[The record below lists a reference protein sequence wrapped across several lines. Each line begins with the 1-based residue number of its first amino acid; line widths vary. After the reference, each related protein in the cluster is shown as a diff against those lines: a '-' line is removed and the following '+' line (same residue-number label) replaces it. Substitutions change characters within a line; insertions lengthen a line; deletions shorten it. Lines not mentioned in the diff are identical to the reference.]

1 MGGRLLLTAR
11 MQDHEPS
18 KTRWSLDLG
27 ATCLGSSRVRF
38 RVWAPRAKAVS
49 VRIWNRDRAVTP
61 LAPSDNGYFEG
72 ILDGLGAGARYR
84 YVLDNPD
91 TVIERPDPASRFQP
105 EGVHGPSE
113 VVDPSDFSWSDDRWR
128 GRPLDRMIIYELHVG
143 TFTHEGT
150 FEAVIPH
157 LDDLRTDL
165 GVTAVELMP
174 VAQFPGGRNWGYDGV
189 YPFAPQA
196 GYGGPTG
203 LKRLID
209 ACHAKDLAVILDVVY
224 NHLGPEGNY
233 LADYGPYFT
242 DHYRTPWGAAVNY
255 DGPDSDDVR
264 HYVIS
269 NARYWIT
276 EYHVDGLRLDA
287 IHGIFD
293 FSARHI
299 VADLA
304 DAVHAASQRLARI
317 GLVIAESDLNDA
329 RVIAPVAE
337 GGYGVDGQWNDDFH
351 HALHTVLTD
360 ERAGYYQDFGRI
372 EHLAAAIRDGFVYT
386 GQRSSF
392 RRRRHGNSS
401 RNRAPSQFVVAAQT
415 HDQIGNRARGD
426 RLSTLVP
433 FDALKVAAAALLLGP
448 NVPLLFMGE
457 EYAETAP
464 FQYFVDHGDP
474 ALIEMVRTGRTA
486 EFASFGKSEA
496 FPDPQDPETFARSRL
511 VRGRRRTP
519 RQSQMLA
526 WYRALITL
534 RTSSPAFASTTHRV
548 RWWESER
555 MLAVHRPAEGDPSA
569 LVVLGF
575 SSTPAAVI
583 LREPPGVWRRR
594 LDAADAAFGG
604 KGALHDLDIVH
615 VTSEGVL
622 IHVPA
627 YSALAF
633 LRDPLT
639 P

>member
-1 MGGRLLLTAR
+1 MG
-11 MQDHEPS
+11 
-18 KTRWSLDLG
+18 
-27 ATCLGSSRVRF
+27 
-38 RVWAPRAKAVS
+38 
-49 VRIWNRDRAVTP
+49 
-61 LAPSDNGYFEG
+61 
-72 ILDGLGAGARYR
+72 
-84 YVLDNPD
+84 
-91 TVIERPDPASRFQP
+91 
-105 EGVHGPSE
+105 
-113 VVDPSDFSWSDDRWR
+113 R
-128 GRPLDRMIIYELHVG
+128 GR
-143 TFTHEGT
+143 
-150 FEAVIPH
+150 
-157 LDDLRTDL
+157 
-165 GVTAVELMP
+165 
-174 VAQFPGGRNWGYDGV
+174 
-189 YPFAPQA
+189 
-196 GYGGPTG
+196 
-203 LKRLID
+203 
-209 ACHAKDLAVILDVVY
+209 
-224 NHLGPEGNY
+224 
-233 LADYGPYFT
+233 
-242 DHYRTPWGAAVNY
+242 NY
-255 DGPDSDDVR
+255 DGPDSDEVR
-264 HYVIS
+264 HYVLS

-293 FSARHI
+293 LSAQHI

-304 DAVHAASQRLARI
+304 GAVHAASQRLGRI

-329 RVIAPVAE
+329 RVITPAAE

-351 HALHTVLTD
+351 HALHAVLTG

-372 EHLAAAIRDGFVYT
+372 EHLTAAVRDGFVYA

-401 RNRAPSQFVVAAQT
+401 RNRAPSQFVVATQT

-474 ALIEMVRTGRTA
+474 ALIEMVRTGRMA
-486 EFASFGKSEA
+486 EFAALGNRAE

-511 VRGRRRTP
+511 VRGHRRTP
-519 RQSQMLA
+519 RQSATWA

-534 RTSSPAFASTTHRV
+534 RTSHPAFASTTHRV
-548 RWWESER
+548 RGWESER
-555 MLAVHRPAEGDPSA
+555 LLAIHRIVEGDPSA

-575 SSTPAAVI
+575 SSTPAVVT

-594 LDAADAAFGG
+594 LDAADPAFGG
-604 KGALHDLDIVH
+604 KGALHELDTVRI
-615 VTSEGVL
+615 TPDGVL
-622 IHVPA
+622 LPVPA
-627 YSALAF
+627 YAALAF